1 MVPPRGKPI
10 LQLRVALTA
19 RDYEQLLGFYST
31 GLGVEPAQVW
41 SNDGGRAVLLE
52 LGKATLEIF
61 DEAQAQAI
69 DRIEVGRRV
78 SGEVRFALEVPDLQ
92 AALDRVLAQ
101 GAILVH
107 PPIVTPWGDR
117 NARVQD
123 PLGRQITLFQSPT
136 G

>member
-1 MVPPRGKPI
+1 
-10 LQLRVALTA
+10 
-19 RDYEQLLGFYST
+19 
-31 GLGVEPAQVW
+31 
-41 SNDGGRAVLLE
+41 
-52 LGKATLEIF
+52 
-61 DEAQAQAI
+61 
-69 DRIEVGRRV
+69 V

-123 PLGRQITLFQSPT
+123 PLGRQVTLFQSPT